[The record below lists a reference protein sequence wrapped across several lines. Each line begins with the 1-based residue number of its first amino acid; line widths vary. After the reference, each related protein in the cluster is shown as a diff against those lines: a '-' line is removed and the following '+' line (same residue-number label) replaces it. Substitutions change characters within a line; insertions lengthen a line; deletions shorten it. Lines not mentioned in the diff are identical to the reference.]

1 MTVYTG
7 AESTLVDDFILL
19 RLVGTHGA
27 SLDAISPNLSQRV
40 FLDYAPEGTPYPF
53 IIFQALTPPEDVR
66 GVGIIRVMVDTLY
79 LVKAVAQGSD
89 YDALRPVVSVID
101 AAMTEDE
108 PVDMA
113 GGILLTSVRQ
123 REFRLVEIENG
134 KQFRHLGGEF
144 RIQAQAA

>member
-1 MTVYTG
+1 MSVYTG
-7 AESTLVDDFILL
+7 AESTLVDAWIRQ
-19 RLVGTHGA
+19 RLGVTAAA
-27 SLDAISPNLSQRV
+27 SLDAISAGLSTRV
-40 FLDYAPEGTPYPF
+40 FLDFAPEGTPYPF
-53 IIFQALTPPEDVR
+53 IIFQALTPPSDVR

-79 LVKAVAQGSD
+79 LVKAVAQGTD

-101 AAMTEDE
+101 GALTQQD

-113 GGILLTSVRQ
+113 GGILLTSVRD